1 MTCHEEIHAN
11 KAPGTSTGH
20 DGAEAPHKLPM
31 RTLIAASVGNAVEW
45 YDWTVYATFS
55 IYFATQIFPRE
66 NESLALIGTFATYAL
81 AFFFRPLGGS
91 LLGRYAD
98 LKGRKQAM
106 LLTIMLMAGGSLVIA
121 ILPTYAAV
129 GWLAPIL
136 LLLARI
142 AQGMSLGGE
151 VSNASAY
158 LAEIAPPNRR
168 GRYSSFF
175 YISTGTAVLLAS
187 LLGAFLASTGRRP
200 AGQLGVADPVPDR
213 RRPRPRR
220 VVDAPR
226 HGRDRAVRAERRQ
239 GRGDQEPLLQT
250 LREHPKSVAQLT
262 SLTLLSTLCYY
273 TFFSALT
280 PSRSGATASTT
291 AWCSGRCRSP
301 LQCSWFCNTPSAG
314 PPTSS
319 AASRSCSCGRAR
331 SGS

>member
-1 MTCHEEIHAN
+1 MTSHEEIQAG
-11 KAPGTSTGH
+11 KATRTSTGH
-20 DGAEAPHKLPM
+20 GGAEAPHKLPM

-55 IYFATQIFPRE
+55 IYFATQIFPAE

-121 ILPTYAAV
+121 ILPTYATV

-187 LLGAFLASTGRRP
+187 LLGAFLASTLADDQLASWGWRIPFLIGAALGSSGCGCAATWPKPSSSRRTS
-200 AGQLGVADPVPDR
+200 
-213 RRPRPRR
+213 PRPRR
-220 VVDAPR
+220 SR
-226 HGRDRAVRAERRQ
+226 
-239 GRGDQEPLLQT
+239 
-250 LREHPKSVAQLT
+250 
-262 SLTLLSTLCYY
+262 
-273 TFFSALT
+273 T
-280 PSRSGATASTT
+280 PS
-291 AWCSGRCRSP
+291 C
-301 LQCSWFCNTPSAG
+301 
-314 PPTSS
+314 
-319 AASRSCSCGRAR
+319 
-331 SGS
+331 